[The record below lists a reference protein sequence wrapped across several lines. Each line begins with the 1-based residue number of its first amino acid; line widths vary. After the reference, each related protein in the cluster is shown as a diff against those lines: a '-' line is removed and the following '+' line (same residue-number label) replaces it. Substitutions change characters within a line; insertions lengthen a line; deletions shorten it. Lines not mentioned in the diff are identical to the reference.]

1 MIVYENP
8 WFKVIK
14 QDGYH
19 FIDELNSQTGAAVLA
34 LRGDSFVMLE
44 MHRLA
49 QDNQK
54 TLEIPR
60 GYADDGE
67 TSRQCAARELGEETG
82 YQLNESQFQ
91 LLGYIRP
98 NTALLKTRVALY
110 FVDIPEDTQ
119 LSHRDNE
126 ATNVCLIDASQ
137 IGQYLNAGAIEDS
150 FTLAALC
157 YLKHKA

>member
-19 FIDELNSQTGAAVLA
+19 FIDELNSQEGAAVLA
-34 LRGDSFVMLE
+34 LCGDEFLLLE
-44 MHRLA
+44 MNRLA
-49 QDNQK
+49 QDSAR

-60 GYADDGE
+60 GYADHGE
-67 TSRQCAARELGEETG
+67 TSQQCARRELLEETG
-82 YQLNESQFQ
+82 YRVEEQDLQ

-98 NTALLKTRVALY
+98 NTGLLKTRVALY
-110 FVDIPEDTQ
+110 FVE
-119 LSHRDNE
+119 LSGEHPQEQHDNE
-126 ATNVCLIDASQ
+126 AKNILRIKAADIPNMLAD
-137 IGQYLNAGAIEDS
+137 GAIEDS

-157 YLKHKA
+157 YLRFGA